1 MLGSTQRYAMRRAG
15 NRIIVSPTLLVGLML
30 AGFFLFIAVFADI
43 IASGSTSGIDI
54 PNAFL
59 SPSWEHIFGTD
70 NFGRDIFRRVVHG
83 TRISLAIGLATTIL
97 TGLSGTVIGVL
108 AGFYRALDGIVMR
121 CMDALN
127 AFPSV
132 MLAIGIAAALGA
144 GPLNI
149 VIALT
154 AVYIPGTA
162 RLVRSSTLLLRE
174 ADFVL
179 AARALGAGPFR
190 IIFVHILINILT
202 PLLVQLTFVFAYAI
216 LAESALSFLGLGLP
230 VPAPSLGNIIS
241 DGRDYL
247 REAPWICL
255 FPGLTL
261 SLAVFSLNFLG
272 DGLRDMLDPQL
283 RVSP

>member
-1 MLGSTQRYAMRRAG
+1 MRRA
-15 NRIIVSPTLLVGLML
+15 RIGGSPTLLAGLLL
-30 AGFFLFIAVFADI
+30 AGFFLFVAVFADI
-43 IASGSTSGIDI
+43 IASGSTSHIDI

-59 SPSWEHIFGTD
+59 PPSWEHVFGTD

-83 TRISLAIGLATTIL
+83 TRISLVIGLATTIL
-97 TGLSGTVIGVL
+97 TGLIGTTIGVL
-108 AGFYRALDGIVMR
+108 AGFYRPLDGVLMR
-121 CMDALN
+121 IMDALN

-179 AARALGAGPFR
+179 AARALGAGPLR
-190 IIFVHILINILT
+190 IVFVHILINILT

-283 RVSP
+283 HVSP